1 MKMANYNLL
10 DQHQLGMESDIET
23 NTEMVEKIVI
33 FTHAH
38 HKDDSFLEHMYQ
50 KKETKIEM
58 P

>member
-1 MKMANYNLL
+1 MKMVKYNLL
-10 DQHQLGMESDIET
+10 DQHQLAMESDIET

-50 KKETKIEM
+50 KKGTKIEM

>member
-1 MKMANYNLL
+1 MVKYNLL
-10 DQHQLGMESDIET
+10 DQHQLAMESDIET

-50 KKETKIEM
+50 KKGTKIEM